1 MGVGPENWNHISLPY
16 RKHKGRK
23 ERGSVLRQAETDRQR
38 DTKREGSRVK
48 P

>member
-1 MGVGPENWNHISLPY
+1 MDVGPENWNHISLPY

-23 ERGSVLRQAETDRQR
+23 EKGSVLRQAGTDKQR
-38 DTKREGSRVK
+38 ETKREVSRVK